1 MNNRKDLANG
11 VIAQNATNTTTTLYL
26 EVGYG
31 QTMPTVPFLLTL
43 TPPGQ
48 LSTMGNSEIV
58 KVTARV
64 DDQLTVERAQK
75 GTTARAISAG
85 WVAANAVYTGDLELY
100 AVGDIFITTRSGNP
114 SALLGYGTWAM
125 FAPGRALVGLSDTGT
140 FNEMNKEVGSE
151 THTLT
156 TGQLPTH
163 SFRLTIHG
171 QENGTNI
178 AATSVSGGTMTG
190 TTYNGKYQTT
200 NQQVGSSSVQN
211 PGASWGAGESHNNIQ
226 PSKTVAMWLRTA

>member
-11 VIAQNATNTTTTLYL
+11 IIAKKATNTTTTLYL

-31 QTMPTVPFLLTL
+31 QTMPTVPFYLTL

-48 LSTMGNSEIV
+48 LSTRGNSEIV

-64 DDQLTVERAQK
+64 DDMLTVERAQK
-75 GTTARAISAG
+75 DTTAKTITDG
-85 WVAANAVYTGDLELY
+85 WVAANAIYLEDTRLY
-100 AVGDIFITTRSGNP
+100 SVGDIFITTRSGNP
-114 SALLGYGTWAM
+114 STLLGYGTWTM

-140 FNEMNKEVGSE
+140 FNEMGKELGKE

-156 TGQLPTH
+156 VSEMPSHTHTQGRGNDNNLGTGANQFGWQATDDN
-163 SFRLTIHG
+163 TG
-171 QENGTNI
+171 NY
-178 AATSVSGGTMTG
+178 ATSATGG
-190 TTYNGKYQTT
+190 
-200 NQQVGSSSVQN
+200 
-211 PGASWGAGESHNNIQ
+211 GAAHNNIQ